1 MCGGSINVFRTL
13 LQKVENV
20 IDVLIRN
27 RFLLKCQLFFF
38 NQKRT
43 NYIKGYLHQAWSV
56 VLAKRDSRLAACA
69 GVLVR
74 RLLFDEGL
82 HSITQTCNV

>member
-1 MCGGSINVFRTL
+1 MDI
-13 LQKVENV
+13 
-20 IDVLIRN
+20 LIRN
-27 RFLLKCQLFFF
+27 RFLLKFQLFFF
-38 NQKRT
+38 YQKRT
-43 NYIKGYLHQAWSV
+43 NYIKGYLHQAWTV

-82 HSITQTCNV
+82 HSVKQTCNV

>member
-20 IDVLIRN
+20 IDALIRN

-43 NYIKGYLHQAWSV
+43 NCIKGYLHQAWSV

-82 HSITQTCNV
+82 HSVKQTCNV

>member
-1 MCGGSINVFRTL
+1 M
-13 LQKVENV
+13 
-20 IDVLIRN
+20 
-27 RFLLKCQLFFF
+27 
-38 NQKRT
+38 
-43 NYIKGYLHQAWSV
+43 HQAWSV

-82 HSITQTCNV
+82 HSVKQTCNV

>member
-20 IDVLIRN
+20 MDIPTQS
-27 RFLLKCQLFFF
+27 FLSEVFFF
-38 NQKRT
+38 YQKRT

-82 HSITQTCNV
+82 HSVKQTCNV

>member
-1 MCGGSINVFRTL
+1 MRRINQRISNSSLEGRECNGRPNTQSFFIEVST
-13 LQKVENV
+13 
-20 IDVLIRN
+20 
-27 RFLLKCQLFFF
+27 FFF
-38 NQKRT
+38 YQKRT
-43 NYIKGYLHQAWSV
+43 NYIKGYLHQAWSA

>member
-1 MCGGSINVFRTL
+1 MDIPTQS
-13 LQKVENV
+13 
-20 IDVLIRN
+20 
-27 RFLLKCQLFFF
+27 FLSEVFFF
-38 NQKRT
+38 YQKRT

-82 HSITQTCNV
+82 HSVKQTCNVKLA

>member
-1 MCGGSINVFRTL
+1 MDIPTQS
-13 LQKVENV
+13 
-20 IDVLIRN
+20 
-27 RFLLKCQLFFF
+27 FLSEVSPFIFFF
-38 NQKRT
+38 YQKRT

-82 HSITQTCNV
+82 HSVKQTCNV